1 MNAKWK
7 ITCFNCSS
15 RLSESPS
22 NNSTDAAL
30 GGTNAHPTG
39 SEWDSDMEVEADY
52 LPDWQSAVP
61 PDKLASL
68 HPEEKKRQDV
78 INGKFIIKY
87 KIYSW
92 KDNIHICV
100 DFHIFIKNGSFS

>member
-1 MNAKWK
+1 M
-7 ITCFNCSS
+7 TCFNCSS

-52 LPDWQSAVP
+52 LPDWQSSVP

-68 HPEEKKRQDV
+68 HPHEKKRQDV
-78 INGKFIIKY
+78 INGKLSYNKFILM
-87 KIYSW
+87 
-92 KDNIHICV
+92 NTICFESLV
-100 DFHIFIKNGSFS
+100 FCFFGNTLYTSCFNSSTL